1 MIGMKALVT
10 APFTDD
16 SLQEL
21 RDAGIEV
28 DYQSWLATGKLFLG
42 DSMLGIIT
50 NGNYDIVVVE
60 GDEIKEEV
68 IQGSDLKLI
77 ACVRGGPNNISI
89 EAATQKGI
97 PVISA
102 PGRNT
107 RAVAELTISLVLSQ
121 ARRLTKADRL
131 LVRDEYMVDDFGD
144 FGALYTSTTGFE
156 LKGKTV
162 GIIGLG
168 MIGFEV
174 AKLLRVFDVNILVF
188 DPYVAEERLDEAD
201 AIKAE
206 LDTLLQESDIVTIH
220 VPATEE
226 TRGLLNAEKLGLM
239 KSTAILINTSRAS
252 VTDESALFEAL
263 KAGKIAGAGLD
274 VFSMEPVDCDNIFLE
289 LDNVT
294 VTPHIGGNTR
304 ETIERQSE
312 MLTKDI
318 KAFLDGK
325 MPKYILN
332 PEVLDK

>member
-1 MIGMKALVT
+1 MKALVT
-10 APFTDD
+10 APFTDVCI
-16 SLQEL
+16 QEL
-21 RDAGIEV
+21 RDAGLEV
-28 DYQSWLATGKLFLG
+28 DYQSWLETGKLFLG
-42 DSMLGIIT
+42 DSMLSII
-50 NGNYDIVVVE
+50 GEGKYDIAVVE
-60 GDEIKEEV
+60 GDEIKEDV
-68 IQGSDLKLI
+68 IRGSDLKLI

-89 EAATQKGI
+89 EAATERGI

-107 RAVAELTISLVLSQ
+107 RAVAELTISLILSQ

-131 LVRDEYMVDDFGD
+131 LVRDEFMVDDFGD

-156 LKGKTV
+156 LTGKTV

-174 AKLLRVFDVNILVF
+174 AKLLRVFDVKMLVF
-188 DPYVAEERLDEAD
+188 DPYVTDERLEEVD
-201 AIKAE
+201 ATRSE
-206 LDTLLQESDIVTIH
+206 LDSLLRDSDVVTIH

-226 TRGLLNAEKLGLM
+226 TRGLLNAERLGLM
-239 KSTAILINTSRAS
+239 KNTAVLINTSRAS
-252 VTDESALFEAL
+252 VTDESALYEAL
-263 KAGKIAGAGLD
+263 KDGRIAGAGLD

-332 PEVLDK
+332 PEVLDR